1 MSTPELISEL
11 ILRECPD
18 RRARRWIA
26 HCEVVQIDG
35 QLVMA
40 RDISSNGLSVVM
52 RSPAAVGD
60 QVSVT
65 LMRGAR
71 GGAPTVTRARVVRV
85 ERHSRRAVA
94 GLEFVL

>member
-1 MSTPELISEL
+1 MPASERIPEL

-18 RRARRWIA
+18 RRARRRVA
-26 HCEVVQIDG
+26 HREVVQIDG

-40 RDISSNGLSVVM
+40 RDISANGLAVVM

-65 LMRGAR
+65 LMRESG
-71 GGAPTVTRARVVRV
+71 GGAPAATRARVVRV

-94 GLEFVL
+94 GLEFVV